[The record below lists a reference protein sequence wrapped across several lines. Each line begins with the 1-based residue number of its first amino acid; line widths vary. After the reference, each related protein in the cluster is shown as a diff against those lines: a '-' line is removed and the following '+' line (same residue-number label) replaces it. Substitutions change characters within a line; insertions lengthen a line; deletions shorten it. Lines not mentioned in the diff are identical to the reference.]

1 MLMRRLLLTLLL
13 LASMPAFA
21 TDWAVGP
28 APSDDPAMK
37 AATVMNEDGHAL
49 YLWSRE
55 GDHRYQ
61 LFAEL
66 HLGRGEKFGQRM
78 PVYRIDGGE
87 PVDTDVIRQQGDALG
102 ALWGN
107 VAGDT
112 AFWQAWTSIQQS
124 ILPSDSLA
132 RWFSGKEIEFTYQAP
147 DGTGKTT
154 RFSLTGAAAAVHG
167 ATGLQTP

>member
-1 MLMRRLLLTLLL
+1 MRLLALVLFL
-13 LASMPAFA
+13 LASPAFA
-21 TDWAVGP
+21 ADWTVGP

-37 AATVMNEDGHAL
+37 AATVMNADGHAL

-66 HLGRGEKFGQRM
+66 HLGRGEKFGDRM
-78 PVYRIDGGE
+78 PIYRIDGGE

-107 VAGDT
+107 VAADT

-132 RWFSGKEIEFTYQAP
+132 RWFTGKEIEFTYQAP
-147 DGTGKTT
+147 DGTSRTT
-154 RFSLTGAAAAVHG
+154 RFSLAGAAAAVHG
-167 ATGLQTP
+167 ATGLKTP